1 MSMIEQIVKL
11 REEGY
16 TNEEARRLVARLTLN
31 KMREYDLRFSQS
43 SVRLMEM
50 KVDACLRPGH
60 ANYSLQFWEDVRLY
74 GLREAVLYI
83 VNQKEKLV
91 KNQELLDEVEKTAKM
106 IIKSIVFTK
115 PLAGGEED
123 FEPCS

>member
-1 MSMIEQIVKL
+1 M
-11 REEGY
+11 
-16 TNEEARRLVARLTLN
+16 T
-31 KMREYDLRFSQS
+31 
-43 SVRLMEM
+43 
-50 KVDACLRPGH
+50 VDACLRHGH